1 MKKLQDLPI
10 GKKCGLIVLAS
21 IVAVS
26 LTLIVYNAISFNNGV
41 NREFKER
48 IVDLGENL
56 SDVIAGPLSVALSF
70 GDEFTPEII
79 STLNMPLDAMIARK
93 DIVYV
98 FLIHNGKVVTQAN
111 RFGDKDFLLPE
122 GKETGKLFGKY
133 SEREVSTK
141 EGTGYEIRIPVKQA
155 ANRSNPEGGDV
166 SSDKAGSASALGEI
180 ALGFD
185 KSTINKTIRR
195 AFLFSILITIVVALI
210 LTFIVMLII
219 TRMIVKP
226 IQETLKMAENIAEGN
241 LSVRELEIKTED
253 EVGTLGKSL
262 NRMRKNLRET
272 IGKVKESA
280 GEVASASD
288 DIFNLTNSSSSGAEK
303 QTSQITQVVTAV
315 GEMSSTV
322 LEVAKNSA
330 DASGSASRAKESA
343 VAGSKVVQSSLESM
357 IRIANSVEIS
367 AKTIKELGKT
377 STHIGEIVA
386 VIDDIADQTNLLALN
401 AAIEAAR
408 AGEQG
413 MGFAV
418 VSNEVKKLAE
428 RTTQA
433 TKEIA
438 DRISKIQK
446 DTLDA
451 VSAMDEWNKEV
462 KEGVE
467 FSSSAGES
475 LKQIVSLVQ
484 NVTDMISQIATATE
498 EQSAATEEISS
509 NIENI
514 AKVSRD
520 TASGATQAS
529 GSAKHLKEQANNLHS
544 LVEQFKL

>member
-1 MKKLQDLPI
+1 M
-10 GKKCGLIVLAS
+10 
-21 IVAVS
+21 
-26 LTLIVYNAISFNNGV
+26 N
-41 NREFKER
+41 
-48 IVDLGENL
+48 
-56 SDVIAGPLSVALSF
+56 
-70 GDEFTPEII
+70 
-79 STLNMPLDAMIARK
+79 
-93 DIVYV
+93 
-98 FLIHNGKVVTQAN
+98 
-111 RFGDKDFLLPE
+111 
-122 GKETGKLFGKY
+122 
-133 SEREVSTK
+133 
-141 EGTGYEIRIPVKQA
+141 
-155 ANRSNPEGGDV
+155 
-166 SSDKAGSASALGEI
+166 
-180 ALGFD
+180 
-185 KSTINKTIRR
+185 
-195 AFLFSILITIVVALI
+195 
-210 LTFIVMLII
+210 
-219 TRMIVKP
+219 
-226 IQETLKMAENIAEGN
+226 
-241 LSVRELEIKTED
+241 
-253 EVGTLGKSL
+253 TLGKSL
-262 NRMRKNLRET
+262 NRMRNNLRET

-288 DIFNLTNSSSSGAEK
+288 DIFNLTNYSSSGAEK

-343 VAGSKVVQSSLESM
+343 IAGSKVVQSSLESM

-446 DTLDA
+446 DTMDA
-451 VSAMDEWNKEV
+451 VAAMDEWNKEV

-520 TASGATQAS
+520 TASFYKAKSETYTYQPLDFLAGACPERS
-529 GSAKHLKEQANNLHS
+529 EG
-544 LVEQFKL
+544 

>member
-26 LTLIVYNAISFNNGV
+26 LALIVYNAISFNKGV

-122 GKETGKLFGKY
+122 GRETGKLFGKY

-141 EGTGYEIRIPVKQA
+141 EGAGYEIRIPVKQA
-155 ANRSNPEGGDV
+155 ANKSNPDGGNV
-166 SSDKAGSASALGEI
+166 SSDKAGSASALGEV

-185 KSTINKTIRR
+185 KSTVNKTIRR
-195 AFLFSILITIVVALI
+195 ALLFSIFITIVVALI

-219 TRMIVKP
+219 SRMIVKP
-226 IQETLKMAENIAEGN
+226 IQETLEMAENIAEGN
-241 LSVRELEIKTED
+241 LSVHELEIKTED

-262 NRMRKNLRET
+262 NRMRNNLRET

-280 GEVASASD
+280 GEVAIASD

-303 QTSQITQVVTAV
+303 QTSQITHVVTAV

-484 NVTDMISQIATATE
+484 NVTDMIAQIATATE

-509 NIENI
+509 NIEDI
-514 AKVSRD
+514 ARVSRD

>member
-21 IVAVS
+21 IVTVS
-26 LTLIVYNAISFNNGV
+26 LTLIVYNAISFNKGV

-122 GKETGKLFGKY
+122 GRETGKLFGKY
-133 SEREVSTK
+133 PEREVSTK
-141 EGTGYEIRIPVKQA
+141 GGAGYEIRIPVKQA
-155 ANRSNPEGGDV
+155 ANKSNPEGGDV
-166 SSDKAGSASALGEI
+166 SSDKAGSVSALGEV

-185 KSTINKTIRR
+185 KSTINKTISR

-330 DASGSASRAKESA
+330 DASGSATRAKESA
-343 VAGSKVVQSSLESM
+343 VAGSKVVQSSIESM
-357 IRIANSVEIS
+357 IRIANAVETS
-367 AKTIKELGKT
+367 AKTIKELGKN

-386 VIDDIADQTNLLALN
+386 VIDDIAGQTNLLALN

-428 RTTQA
+428 RTTKA

-438 DRISKIQK
+438 DRINKIQK

-484 NVTDMISQIATATE
+484 NVTDMIAQIATATE

-509 NIENI
+509 NIEDI
-514 AKVSRD
+514 AMVSRD
-520 TASGATQAS
+520 TASGASRAS
-529 GSAKHLKEQANNLHS
+529 GSAKDLKEQANNLHS